1 MIKHKDDYENYL
13 KADKIALKKRKKK
26 PGFLGDETWK
36 YQRLLRRIE
45 YLQNN
50 KNIIASILLLWT
62 RFRKRS
68 LGIKLGFEI
77 SPYTFGP
84 GLAIMHRGPI
94 IILDS
99 VRIGSGCRIH
109 ACVNIGST
117 KGTGK
122 GAQIGNDC
130 YIGPGVQ
137 IVGPVTIADNV
148 TIGAGAVVTKSFNE
162 PNVIIAGN
170 PAKIIKTKKTRA

>member
-1 MIKHKDDYENYL
+1 MIKSKADYEEYL
-13 KADKIALKKRKKK
+13 EADRKALGVKRKY
-26 PGFLGDETWK
+26 PFIIGDEIWR

-45 YLQNN
+45 YLQN
-50 KNIIASILLLWT
+50 KKDLISRCFLLWS

-77 SPYTFGP
+77 SANTFGP
-84 GLAIMHRGPI
+84 GLAIVHRGPI
-94 IILDS
+94 VILDS

-109 ACVNIGST
+109 SCVNIGST

-122 GAQIGNDC
+122 GAQIGKNC

-137 IVGPVTIADNV
+137 IVGPITIADNV
-148 TIGAGAVVTKSFNE
+148 VIGAGSVVTKSVNE
-162 PNVIIAGN
+162 QNVVVAGN
-170 PAKIIKTKKTRA
+170 PARVIKIKEK